1 MALWGLTDASGSAPK
16 FTTSAEN
23 GNKGSDDFGTSVFG
37 VDAAESVAARGDDK
51 GSVAPG
57 WVKKTTGTG
66 GRSGRVTHETLVAM
80 SNQGG
85 ISTDAED
92 VAFPDS

>member
-1 MALWGLTDASGSAPK
+1 MPLWGLTDAAGSAPK
-16 FTTSAEN
+16 YTTTAAN
-23 GNKGSDDFGTSVFG
+23 GNKGSDDFGTTVFG

-57 WVKKTTGTG
+57 WVRKVTGTG
-66 GRSGRVTHETLVAM
+66 GRAGRVTHETLVAM

-92 VAFPDS
+92 VQFPDS

>member
-23 GNKGSDDFGTSVFG
+23 GNKGADDFGTTVFG
-37 VDAAESVAARGDDK
+37 VDTTEAGLAGVT
-51 GSVAPG
+51 PG
-57 WVKKTTGTG
+57 WVKRIEGTG
-66 GRSGRVTHETLVAM
+66 GRTGRTTQETLVAM

-85 ISTDAED
+85 ITTDAED
-92 VAFPDS
+92 VKYPNA

>member
-23 GNKGSDDFGTSVFG
+23 GNRGSADFGTVVFG
-37 VDAAESVAARGDDK
+37 VDEDESVAARGDGK

-57 WVKKTTGTG
+57 WVRKTTGSG
-66 GRSGRVTHETLVAM
+66 GRAGRVTHETLVAM